1 MQMPSITADLLAILA
16 MVCAALTL
24 EVVHLR
30 RSGQIIFNGIFNGG
44 ILLALGLAITCAL
57 PILSRLPWAELADEA
72 SDQAVAALQLLHAAY
87 IILTL

>member
-30 RSGQIIFNGIFNGG
+30 RSGQVLFNGG
-44 ILLALGLAITCAL
+44 ILLALGLAIACAL

-72 SDQAVAALQLLHAAY
+72 SDPAVAALQLLHAAY